1 MKQNKWVLWRYSEK
15 NTEILCALLIWH
27 RSQLSYGGIHVDN
40 TAEIGLF
47 KIISESGTGAGV
59 RRIEAFTGK
68 SAFLHLEDIQNK
80 FNSIKDQVKVKSD
93 NQAFDKIV
101 QLQEEEKNLHKQLE
115 QRNKEITLPLNGQY

>member
-1 MKQNKWVLWRYSEK
+1 MKQNKWVLSTCIPPHSSIE
-15 NTEILCALLIWH
+15 NGAILTTRTISPYFSPNNAIAP
-27 RSQLSYGGIHVDN
+27 I

-80 FNSIKDQVKVKSD
+80 FNSIKDQVKVLYL
-93 NQAFDKIV
+93 IH
-101 QLQEEEKNLHKQLE
+101 L
-115 QRNKEITLPLNGQY
+115 

>member
-1 MKQNKWVLWRYSEK
+1 MAPFSIE
-15 NTEILCALLIWH
+15 LC
-27 RSQLSYGGIHVDN
+27 GGIHVDN

-68 SAFLHLEDIQNK
+68 SRFLHLEDIQNK

-93 NQAFDKIV
+93 NQVFDKIV
-101 QLQEEEKNLHKQLE
+101 HYKKKKRTFIN
-115 QRNKEITLPLNGQY
+115 N